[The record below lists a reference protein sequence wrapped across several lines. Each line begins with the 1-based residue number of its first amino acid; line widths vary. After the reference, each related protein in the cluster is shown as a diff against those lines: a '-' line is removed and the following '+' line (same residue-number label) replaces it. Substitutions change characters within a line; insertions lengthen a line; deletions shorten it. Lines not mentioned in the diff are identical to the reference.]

1 MANALRDRE
10 LAHYLDGVMDGDLH
24 IKRVQSLASAVAGA
38 MKAAELGVTAIGR
51 GLAEARNLKPR
62 YAVKQIDRLLS
73 NDGIDLDAWFPK
85 WVAHLVSVREAIVVA
100 LDWTDFD
107 RDDQSTLAL
116 HLITRHGRATPL
128 MWTTVIKSA
137 LEGWRNAHEDALLMR
152 FGKALPEGVQVTLLA
167 DRGFGDSALYAL
179 LDELGFDFVIRF
191 RECIQVTDAAGQ
203 TRTAAEWVSANGRAK
218 HLIGASVTGEKRPI
232 PAVVCVKA
240 KAMKDAWCLAVG
252 NCETKAADVIKLYG
266 KRFTIEESFRDIKN
280 LRFGMGLSTR
290 RIGQPV
296 RRDRLLLIGAVAAVL
311 LTLLGAASERVGYD
325 RDLRVNTVKTRTHSL
340 FFQGTYY
347 YAAIANMSNERLEPL
362 MKAYDEILRE
372 HAAFRD
378 LFGIV

>member
-1 MANALRDRE
+1 MSKALRDQE
-10 LAHYLDGVMDGDLH
+10 LAEYLDRVMDGELH
-24 IKRVQSLASAVAGA
+24 VKRVESLASAVAGA
-38 MKAAELGVTAIGR
+38 MQAAKLGVTAVGR
-51 GLAEARNLKPR
+51 ALAEARNLKPR

-73 NDGIDLDAWFPK
+73 NNGIDLERWFPK
-85 WVAHLVSVREAIVVA
+85 WIAHLVSTREAIVVA

-128 MWTTVIKSA
+128 MWKTVIKSE
-137 LEGWRNAHEDALLMR
+137 LEGWRNQHEDALLQR
-152 FGKALPEGVQVTLLA
+152 FRQALPESVHVTLLA

-191 RECIQVTDAAGQ
+191 RECIQVTDAAGE
-203 TRTAAEWVSANGRAK
+203 TRTAAEWVAPNGRAK
-218 HLIGASVTGEKRPI
+218 HIVGASVTGDKRPV

-252 NCETKAADVIKLYG
+252 NCDLKAADVVKLYG

-296 RRDRLLLIGAVAAVL
+296 RRDRLLLIGAIAAVL
-311 LTLLGAASERVGYD
+311 LTLLGAACERVGYD

-347 YAAIANMSNERLEPL
+347 YAAIANMSKERLEPL
-362 MKAYDEILRE
+362 MKAFDDILRE
-372 HAAFRD
+372 QEAFRD